1 MSASYDEDV
10 ERVVRTDRAYAVA
23 GAAARDLNNEL
34 TVILSSVSDLLESL
48 DEDDPAHI
56 RLLDLQ
62 GAAQRCV
69 WKAAGLLEFRARRGL
84 RPSSAPLESLIRD

>member
-1 MSASYDEDV
+1 LSASYYEDV

-34 TVILSSVSDLLESL
+34 TVILSSVSDLLKSL
-48 DEDDPAHI
+48 DEGDPAQI

-69 WKAAGLLEFRARRGL
+69 WKAAGLLEFSARRGL
-84 RPSSAPLESLIRD
+84 RPSAAPLESLIRE

>member
-1 MSASYDEDV
+1 V

-34 TVILSSVSDLLESL
+34 KVILSSVSDLLESF
-48 DEDDPAHI
+48 DEDDPAHT

-69 WKAAGLLEFRARRGL
+69 WKAAGLLEFSARSGL
-84 RPSSAPLESLIRD
+84 RPSAAPLESLIGE

>member
-1 MSASYDEDV
+1 M
-10 ERVVRTDRAYAVA
+10 A

-34 TVILSSVSDLLESL
+34 TVILSTVSDLLESS
-48 DEDDPAHI
+48 DESDPAHI

-69 WKAAGLLEFRARRGL
+69 WKAAGLLQFSARRGL
-84 RPSSAPLESLIRD
+84 RPSAAPLESLIGE

>member
-1 MSASYDEDV
+1 MSASYHGDV

-48 DEDDPAHI
+48 PDDHPA
-56 RLLDLQ
+56 RVLLLDLQ
-62 GAAQRCV
+62 NAAFRCV
-69 WKAAGLLEFRARRGL
+69 WKAAGLLEFSARRGL
-84 RPSSAPLESLIRD
+84 RPSAAPLESLIRE

>member
-34 TVILSSVSDLLESL
+34 TVILSSVSGLLETVP
-48 DEDDPAHI
+48 DDHPAHI
-56 RLLDLQ
+56 LLLDLQ
-62 GAAQRCV
+62 SAAFRCV
-69 WKAAGLLEFRARRGL
+69 WKAAGLLEFSRRGL
-84 RPSSAPLESLIRD
+84 RPSSAPLESLIGD

>member
-1 MSASYDEDV
+1 LSASYHEDV

-34 TVILSSVSDLLESL
+34 TVILSSVSDLLESF
-48 DEDDPAHI
+48 DEGDPAHI

-69 WKAAGLLEFRARRGL
+69 WKAAGLLEFSARRGL
-84 RPSSAPLESLIRD
+84 RPSAAPLESLIHD

>member
-1 MSASYDEDV
+1 
-10 ERVVRTDRAYAVA
+10 VRTDRAYAVA

-34 TVILSSVSDLLESL
+34 TVILSSVSGLLESL
-48 DEDDPAHI
+48 PEDHPAHI

-69 WKAAGLLEFRARRGL
+69 WKAAGLLEFSARRGL
-84 RPSSAPLESLIRD
+84 RPSAAPLESLIGE

>member
-1 MSASYDEDV
+1 M
-10 ERVVRTDRAYAVA
+10 ERVLRTDRAYAVA

-34 TVILSSVSDLLESL
+34 TVILSTVSDLLESS
-48 DEDDPAHI
+48 DESDPAHI

-69 WKAAGLLEFRARRGL
+69 WKAAGLLQFSARRGL
-84 RPSSAPLESLIRD
+84 RPSAAPLESLIGE